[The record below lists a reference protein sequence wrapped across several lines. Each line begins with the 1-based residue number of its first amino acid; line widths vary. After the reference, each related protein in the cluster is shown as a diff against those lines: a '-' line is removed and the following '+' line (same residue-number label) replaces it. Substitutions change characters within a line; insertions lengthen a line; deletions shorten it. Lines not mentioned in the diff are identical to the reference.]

1 MHAQTHIYS
10 AHDYTSSPLL
20 SFRLSLSSMTHPTQ
34 GRRVRERESEGGREE
49 RERRRIGVGV
59 GGGWGSVRA
68 DATVERKRLD
78 SQRRHMAW
86 SVFLLTFYFNAAL
99 IRSVCI
105 TVKVIPG
112 NQAL

>member
-10 AHDYTSSPLL
+10 THDYTSSPLL

-34 GRRVRERESEGGREE
+34 GRRVRERESEGGR
-49 RERRRIGVGV
+49 RERGDGLGW
-59 GGGWGSVRA
+59 GGGGGSVRG